1 MTPSDEQNYSR
12 RFEDRD
18 GALNKRLD
26 LMEHAHERL
35 QNTVSSLE
43 TKLNIVGLE
52 QTHLKDMV
60 DARLRVIE
68 KSQELQVAKIDGI
81 GKDILAMGNDV
92 DKTPMGRTLR
102 DAISSLSR
110 DTDAQ
115 AKDVS
120 DLVNWKNR
128 AEGSIMLLKFVS
140 SGGVIAL
147 VIMLLRVL
155 KVLP

>member
-1 MTPSDEQNYSR
+1 MADEQSYSR

-26 LMEHAHERL
+26 QMERAHEHL

-43 TKLNIVGLE
+43 TKLNVVGLE

-81 GKDILAMGNDV
+81 GKDILAMGSDV
-92 DKTPMGRTLR
+92 DKTPVGRTLR
-102 DAISSLSR
+102 DAITSLGR
-110 DTDAQ
+110 DTDSQ
-115 AKDVS
+115 RKDVI

-140 SGGVIAL
+140 GSGVVAL
-147 VIMLLRVL
+147 AIMLLRVL

>member
-1 MTPSDEQNYSR
+1 MTEEQYSR

-26 LMEHAHERL
+26 QMERAHEHL

-102 DAISSLSR
+102 DSINALSR
-110 DTDAQ
+110 DTDSQ